1 MKSDIEPK
9 STVEPSPGLFLSERG
24 KTMPR
29 KARRVAQSG
38 IYHVMMRGINH
49 QQIFEEDEDYR
60 VFLRILRKCKN
71 ISGFKILA
79 YCLMG
84 NHIHLLIKEDEVKL
98 ELIFKRI
105 GVRFVKCYNQKY
117 QRCGHLFQDRFKSE
131 VVDDERYLITVA
143 GYIHQNPVK
152 AGICKKAD
160 EYPYSSYKEYLKYP
174 SLVDMDYVESLVT
187 REAIVSYSKARIE
200 EKCLEIE
207 EKTARGM
214 GDQKAEEVIKDIT
227 GFDMLADIKEI
238 DKGERDKL
246 LKLFSKRG
254 ITMRQICRLTG
265 MTYFAVRK
273 AIIG

>member
-1 MKSDIEPK
+1 LKSDIEPK
-9 STVEPSPGLFLSERG
+9 STVEPSPGFFLSERG

-84 NHIHLLIKEDEVKL
+84 NHIHLLIKEDEEKL

-105 GVRFVKCYNQKY
+105 GVRFVKWYNQKY

-207 EKTARGM
+207 EKLLAVW
-214 GDQKAEEVIKDIT
+214 VIRK
-227 GFDMLADIKEI
+227 L
-238 DKGERDKL
+238 RKL
-246 LKLFSKRG
+246 LKILPGLICWPTLKRLIRVKG
-254 ITMRQICRLTG
+254 TS
-265 MTYFAVRK
+265 Y
-273 AIIG
+273 

>member
-84 NHIHLLIKEDEVKL
+84 NHIHLLIKEDEEKL

-105 GVRFVKCYNQKY
+105 GVRFVKWYNQKY

-152 AGICKKAD
+152 AGICKNAD

-174 SLVDMDYVESLVT
+174 SLVDMDFVESLVT

>member
-9 STVEPSPGLFLSERG
+9 STVEPATGLFLSERG

-60 VFLRILRKCKN
+60 VFLRILRKCKH
-71 ISGFKILA
+71 ISGFKIFA

-84 NHIHLLIKEDEVKL
+84 NHIHLLIKEDEEKL

-105 GVRFVKCYNQKY
+105 GVRFVKWYNQKY

-152 AGICKKAD
+152 AGICKNAD

-174 SLVDMDYVESLVT
+174 SLVDMDFVESLVT

>member
-84 NHIHLLIKEDEVKL
+84 NHIHLLIKEDEEKL

-105 GVRFVKCYNQKY
+105 GVRFVKWYNQKY

-152 AGICKKAD
+152 AGICKNAD
-160 EYPYSSYKEYLKYP
+160 EYSYSSYKEYLKYP
-174 SLVDMDYVESLVT
+174 SLVDMDFVESLVT